1 MPRKKAIEQEEF
13 TENTKVS
20 ENTENAE
27 AGENEEKKLSLG
39 ILKLDPEEI
48 EVPEVKNDT
57 TWSEISSAYH
67 AKRIIPVVISGLE
80 KTKVY
85 GNVAIAYYREQRI
98 VIPVSEM
105 MITLNSV
112 NYQNETM
119 DERLTRICNSM
130 LGAETDVIIKGIDK
144 KALSVVAS
152 RKEAMIKKR
161 ERFYLTP
168 LSDGLPHIRE
178 GRIAEGRIIA
188 VSPMVARIELFGL
201 EVTIPASQI
210 SWDWISD
217 VSESFHV
224 GETLNVLVTK
234 VEGETPDNLK
244 VEVDVKSITPNTS
257 KDNLSKCVVQGK
269 YIGEVTNVRNGT
281 VFIRLKIGVNA
292 ISHTNYDKRMPGR
305 GDIVSFVVTR
315 INEDYGNV
323 SGVLTRII
331 KQVI

>member
-1 MPRKKAIEQEEF
+1 MPRKKAIAQEEF
-13 TENTKVS
+13 TENTKALS
-20 ENTENAE
+20 EAENAE
-27 AGENEEKKLSLG
+27 ANEGKKLSLG

-48 EVPEVKNDT
+48 EIPEVKNDT

-67 AKRIIPVVISGLE
+67 AKRLLPVIVSGLE
-80 KTKVY
+80 KTKLY
-85 GNVAIAYYREQRI
+85 GNVVVAYYKEQRI
-98 VIPVSEM
+98 VIPVTEM
-105 MITLNSV
+105 MITINGI
-112 NYQNETM
+112 NYQKETV

-152 RKEAMIKKR
+152 RQEAMMKKR

-168 LSDGLPHIRE
+168 LSDGLPHVRE
-178 GRIAEGRIIA
+178 GRITEGRIIA
-188 VSPMVARIELFGL
+188 VSPTVARIELFGL

-210 SWDWISD
+210 SWDWITD
-217 VSESFHV
+217 VSANYHV
-224 GETLNVLVTK
+224 GEKMKVLVTK
-234 VEGETPDNLK
+234 VEGNTPDSLR